1 MTSLWTRVELL
12 VSQVQRPGRCIGC
25 EYGVV
30 APRHKPGKVGGLLA
44 DPDTDEIGLPDQ
56 GLQILYELLNERD
69 DAVVERPHRD
79 PDASRDRGPAVRTHP
94 LIEHGGAR
102 REVISLPAVMPVL
115 AEQASA

>member
-1 MTSLWTRVELL
+1 VSTESSL
-12 VSQVQRPGRCIGC
+12 PGTNRARWAGC
-25 EYGVV
+25 WLIPTQTKSACLIRAFRSSTNFSTNATTPSSNARIV
-30 APRHKPGKVGGLLA
+30 
-44 DPDTDEIGLPDQ
+44 T
-56 GLQILYELLNERD
+56 
-69 DAVVERPHRD
+69 